1 MKNEFINRCESW
13 KNIDNHLKKI
23 IEDPNGT
30 DLIKF
35 KKFVFRDLNFLE
47 INSNCK
53 TRLEHI

>member
-1 MKNEFINRCESW
+1 MKNEFANRCESW

-35 KKFVFRDLNFLE
+35 KICSR
-47 INSNCK
+47 S
-53 TRLEHI
+53 